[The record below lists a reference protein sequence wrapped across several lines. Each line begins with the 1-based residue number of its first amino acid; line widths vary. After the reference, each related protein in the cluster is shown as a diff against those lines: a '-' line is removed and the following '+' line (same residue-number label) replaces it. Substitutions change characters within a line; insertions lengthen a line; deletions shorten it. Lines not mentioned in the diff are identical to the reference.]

1 MMTGA
6 DATLQAYGAVDPM
19 GMAGPSLGKTDDF
32 LDRYVA
38 KHKAKQAQQNMQG
51 WGGVGYR

>member
-1 MMTGA
+1 MTGA

-51 WGGVGYR
+51 WGGMGYR